1 MPRVGRAGSMLNVP
15 SNLEVDP
22 AFAPMLRLADNIYLT
37 PRELA
42 RHWRM
47 SIAHLGV
54 LRHQGKGPPY
64 TKVAGRVIYAH
75 ADILAYEQ
83 SRRRGPVTADSLAL
97 AIASV
102 PGLPPVARD
111 TITAHV
117 TRVLFQASARRG
129 D

>member
-1 MPRVGRAGSMLNVP
+1 MLNVP
-15 SNLEVDP
+15 SHLEVDP
-22 AFAPMLRLADNIYLT
+22 AFTPMLRLADNIYLT

-64 TKVAGRVIYAH
+64 TKISGRVVYAH
-75 ADILAYEQ
+75 ADVLAYEI
-83 SRRRGPVTADSLAL
+83 SRMSGPISPDSLAL

-117 TRVLFQASARRG
+117 TRVLFSPLAPKRKR
-129 D
+129 